1 MFYDDRHLRCH
12 TNLLQGNEKKTTK
25 EQHEHTK
32 HSNNPPWSKKE
43 TDAQGAEHNK
53 MQGLAL

>member
-43 TDAQGAEHNK
+43 TDAQGAKQNK
-53 MQGLAL
+53 MQGFAL